1 MLSVLGLKGDGHDH
15 EKHRTPIQAVSIL
28 DLEVMEAIADESG
41 VHLPPGALG
50 ENLTLQGVG
59 VQLLAADDRLRF
71 EGGVELRIT
80 RVRPPCYVLDPLSP
94 DFKKTLWN
102 RIGMYA
108 SVLTPGSLEVGQ
120 TITVERCG
128 TGPRP
133 LTRRPKDGCIDGA
146 EFARRILLG
155 SSSRPVT
162 ANAGS

>member
-1 MLSVLGLKGDGHDH
+1 MLSVLGLEGDGHDH

-28 DLEVMEAIADESG
+28 DLEVLEAIADESG
-41 VHLPPGALG
+41 VLLPPGALG
-50 ENLTLQGVG
+50 ENLTLQGVS
-59 VQLLAADDRLRF
+59 VQLLAEGDRLAF

-94 DFKKTLWN
+94 LFKKTLWN

-108 SVLTPGSLEVGQ
+108 SVITPGSLVVGQ
-120 TITVERCG
+120 AITVDRCG

-146 EFARRILLG
+146 EFARRILQG
-155 SSSRPVT
+155 SSSRPAATDV
-162 ANAGS
+162 GS